1 MSDLEFIRQ
10 FIRDLDEQKRRVLQ
24 IQSENNDLRR
34 ERDIIKNEKNE

>member
-1 MSDLEFIRQ
+1 LEEKAAVY
-10 FIRDLDEQKRRVLQ
+10 RDLDEQKRRVLQ